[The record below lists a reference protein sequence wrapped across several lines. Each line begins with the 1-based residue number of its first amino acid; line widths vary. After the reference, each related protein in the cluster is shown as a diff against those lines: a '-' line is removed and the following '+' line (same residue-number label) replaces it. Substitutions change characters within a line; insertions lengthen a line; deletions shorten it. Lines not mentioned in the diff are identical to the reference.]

1 MGGWESALQPCH
13 KVCHERHKWLTS
25 KAAKRSQT
33 ISSRR
38 GWDGVGWGGGFR
50 SKFLPRHARL
60 IENKSWWRAVHGR
73 ARALELK
80 KHFFLPAQTSQT
92 SPHPHT
98 TCAPLMT
105 HTWKVGHANRT
116 MFNPQGSFSYLANL
130 WCRDGWTRR
139 EQRMIS
145 EPVKRKDEA
154 SYLNYSFA
162 DTQSTDKTKGDNSWI
177 LPGDEVL
184 RSGWVGSAA
193 KYKSITV
200 RLLGVSPHR
209 EVVIRPVLTVKLK

>member
-1 MGGWESALQPCH
+1 
-13 KVCHERHKWLTS
+13 
-25 KAAKRSQT
+25 
-33 ISSRR
+33 
-38 GWDGVGWGGGFR
+38 
-50 SKFLPRHARL
+50 
-60 IENKSWWRAVHGR
+60 
-73 ARALELK
+73 
-80 KHFFLPAQTSQT
+80 
-92 SPHPHT
+92 
-98 TCAPLMT
+98 
-105 HTWKVGHANRT
+105 
-116 MFNPQGSFSYLANL
+116 
-130 WCRDGWTRR
+130 
-139 EQRMIS
+139 MIS